1 MLILKGLVSHILYVT
16 LDKLHF
22 TLHIVVGVC
31 ITYKNYNNIFI
42 MDYLFHTE
50 VVEMREG
57 QYVKPIIHRLN
68 SLTQSEI
75 QTYKKTKM
83 KHVRTKEK
91 TTLPTH
97 QGKPTS

>member
-1 MLILKGLVSHILYVT
+1 MYT
-16 LDKLHF
+16 D
-22 TLHIVVGVC
+22 
-31 ITYKNYNNIFI
+31 YNKISI
-42 MDYLFHTE
+42 IDYLFHTG

-75 QTYKKTKM
+75 QTYKKSKM
-83 KHVRTKEK
+83 KRVRTEEK

-97 QGKPTS
+97 QGKPISP